1 MRCLGII
8 TWVVVVLAGLPQPA
22 SAAGYGLGSTL
33 EKVTLADQ
41 FGARHVIDERV
52 NVIVLTRDMAASD
65 VIKAAL
71 GHDGKALLDQ
81 YRAVYVSDVS
91 GMPTLVRQYLALPKL
106 KERAYPM
113 LLDTNGDFS
122 ARLPSR
128 DKSATL
134 LFLQGRK
141 IVAVEYVATPAT
153 FVPTLKAPKRFAT
166 R

>member
-1 MRCLGII
+1 MRRLSIATCA
-8 TWVVVVLAGLPQPA
+8 VVVLAGLPPLA
-22 SAAGYGLGSTL
+22 WAAGYGLGSTVD
-33 EKVTLADQ
+33 KVTLADQ
-41 FGARHVIDERV
+41 FGTRHVIDERV
-52 NVIVLTRDMAASD
+52 NVIVLTRDMAAGD
-65 VIKAAL
+65 IVKAAL
-71 GHDGKALLDQ
+71 GHDGKTLLDQ

-91 GMPTLVRQYLALPKL
+91 AIPTLVREYLAVPKL
-106 KERAYPM
+106 KERTYPM

-134 LFLQGRK
+134 LFLQGLR